1 MRTILTLLVQLIFL
15 QQVAAQGMVTKFI
28 PNERPDFESI
38 YQGTETFTLKGK
50 LPFENQDFVEFFI
63 TDLHQQDEVLA
74 VELQPDGSFEK
85 SFPLLGG
92 QNLIFDHGDRYEFQ
106 IQPGDTLELYQKQ
119 PNTALQII
127 QRDQQA
133 LRDIEQLI
141 QQYHLQYGAEANH
154 IFRNRDPETDHQAVV
169 DNYFN
174 KLVQY
179 VYDQRD
185 PTVHHR
191 RIDELVD
198 DEYWRLNY
206 LMINGQQSVGFI
218 NYSEETKQKI
228 KEKSQLYLGK
238 AFSHPRALQRS
249 IPQEV
254 LSSLPVY
261 DDRYISS
268 ATYRN
273 FLHALLDY
281 QLVGGAP
288 LLYYRTST
296 AGPLMQLLHRIIGT
310 YGYSGLISE
319 NMVYGQVV
327 RNAKRYDSDDALQGI
342 HFAQEFIQSPFL
354 KSKLAEFESFYKTLD
369 RGMPAPDFEFIDRE
383 GNPVKLSD
391 FKGKLVYLDF
401 WGVYCG
407 PCLSENEIAPA
418 LYTHYAD
425 QDLVFVNICI
435 DVDQNK
441 WHAQLQEERPNVIE
455 LYAVGKTRNEYVKS
469 YHVSGIPHYYIIDQ
483 EGKIQDNQAPRPSSL
498 LRNLESNA
506 LSRLLK

>member
-1 MRTILTLLVQLIFL
+1 MRIILTLLVHLIFL
-15 QQVAAQGMVTKFI
+15 QQIAAQGRITKFI
-28 PNERPDFESI
+28 PNERPDFEKI
-38 YQGTETFTLKGK
+38 YQETETFTLKGK
-50 LPFENQDFVEFFI
+50 LGFTNLDFVEFFI
-63 TDLHQQDEVLA
+63 TDLHHLDEVLA

-92 QNLIFDHGDRYEFQ
+92 QNLIFDHGNRYEFQ
-106 IQPGDTLELYQKQ
+106 IRPGDTLELYQQQ

-127 QRDQQA
+127 QRDEQA
-133 LRDIEQLI
+133 LRDMEQLI
-141 QQYHLQYGAEANH
+141 QQYHRRYGEEANQ
-154 IFRNRDPETDHQAVV
+154 IYSNRNPKTNHRAIVET
-169 DNYFN
+169 YFN
-174 KLVQY
+174 ELVQY

-185 PTVHHR
+185 STVHHR

-206 LMINGQQSVGFI
+206 LMINGKQSVEFI

-228 KEKSQLYLGK
+228 KEKSQLYLGE
-238 AFSHPRALQRS
+238 AFDNPRALQRS

-281 QLVGGAP
+281 QLVGGIP

-296 AGPLMQLLHRIIGT
+296 AGPLMQVLHRIIGT

-327 RNAKRYDSDDALQGI
+327 RNAKRYDGDDAHQGI
-342 HFAQEFIQSPFL
+342 RFAQEFIQSSFL
-354 KSKLAEFESFYKTLD
+354 KNKLAEFESFFKTLD
-369 RGMPAPDFEFIDRE
+369 RGMPAPDFEFIDRN
-383 GNPVKLSD
+383 GDPVKLSD
-391 FKGKLVYLDF
+391 FKGKLIYLDF

-407 PCLSENEIAPA
+407 PCISENELAPA

-425 QDLVFVNICI
+425 QDLVFVNVCI
-435 DVDQNK
+435 DVDQDK
-441 WHAQLQEERPNVIE
+441 WRSQLKEERPNVIE
-455 LYAVGKTRNEYVKS
+455 LYAVGKTKNEHVKS